1 MGIKDIFK
9 KIKELPKTLSNLKV
23 KELLKERQRIK
34 GKHFIPGNLIFTS
47 YNAKFKENTYDKTP
61 LILVLRRNNSH
72 TLGLNFHWIPL
83 RMRLKLIKVILKL
96 NKQNIKNNK
105 PLIFNY
111 KQLKPMLKGLG
122 YAPCIRLYINKRIS
136 HTGVIIKPER
146 LVEIARLKT
155 ESFTNGRYS
164 AEELYKR
171 ALKSGRKRTKAHK
184 VKKKK

>member
-1 MGIKDIFK
+1 MASIKDIFR
-9 KIKELPKTLSNLKV
+9 KIKEFPQSLSNAKV
-23 KELLKERQRIK
+23 KDLLKQRQRIK

-47 YNAKFKENTYDKTP
+47 YNAKYKENTYDKTP
-61 LILVLRRNNSH
+61 LILILRKGTRH

-83 RMRLKLIKVILKL
+83 RMRLKLIKTILKL

-105 PLIFNY
+105 PLEFSY
-111 KQLKPMLKGLG
+111 KELKPMLKGLG
-122 YAPCIRLYINKRIS
+122 YAPCIRLYINKRLG

-146 LVEIARLKT
+146 LIQVARLKT

-164 AEELYKR
+164 AEELYSK
-171 ALKSGRKRTKAHK
+171 ALKAGKSRNK